1 MHDEEGRRARAAELE
16 EHLNAVR
23 KSIAEAC
30 RRSGR
35 DPESVT
41 LVAVSKT
48 KPDEDILD
56 LYEAGQRDFG
66 ENYVQELRGKQ
77 ERLPK
82 DIRWHMIGHLQR
94 NKVKYIAEYVYMIHS
109 VDSKELALTIE
120 KEAAK
125 HERVIPVLVEVNVA
139 EEKTKFG
146 LMDKDVPELVSLI
159 RTLPH
164 LKFKGFMTSAPF
176 TDNAEEVRPVFR
188 RLRQLTVD
196 MNSEN
201 DNNETVGECSMGMSG
216 DFEVAV
222 EEGSSYV
229 RIGTTIFG
237 ERSYGQAAP

>member
-1 MHDEEGRRARAAELE
+1 MHDEVRMARSDELR
-16 EHLNAVR
+16 EHLSAVR
-23 KSIAEAC
+23 RSIEDAC

-66 ENYVQELRGKQ
+66 ENYVQELRGKR

-94 NKVKYIAEYVYMIHS
+94 NKVKYIAEYIYMIHS
-109 VDSKELALTIE
+109 VDSAELALTIE

-125 HERVIPVLVEVNVA
+125 HDRVIPVLVEVNIA
-139 EEKTKFG
+139 EEKTKYG
-146 LMDKDVPELVSLI
+146 LMDKDVHELVSLI

-164 LKFKGFMTSAPF
+164 LEFRGFMTSAPF

-216 DFEVAV
+216 DYEVAV

-229 RIGTTIFG
+229 RVGTSIFG
-237 ERSYGQAAP
+237 ARSYAGAGL